1 MKRRSKEE
9 KGSVVV
15 LLCRSGPTVR
25 WRTMSRVTRERSSLT
40 IALTF
45 EGSVSSLTLKRTMC
59 STTWVVV
66 FDDDVVLIEHRV

>member
-1 MKRRSKEE
+1 
-9 KGSVVV
+9 
-15 LLCRSGPTVR
+15 
-25 WRTMSRVTRERSSLT
+25 MSRVTRERSSLT